1 MELKRYQ
8 KQIIADLSRYL
19 DCLNE
24 TRSLP
29 GAYRKFWND
38 VGVGVGYGGLPPY
51 QDILPGVPNI
61 CAKVPTGGGKTLIAC
76 HALRPIFDALPSTK
90 ARVVVW
96 LVPSDAILTQ
106 TLAALRNPSHPY
118 RQAID
123 ADFGNRVEVYT
134 KDQLLTGQNFNP
146 VSVTEQLSVCVLS
159 YDSFR
164 GRRESLKAKRENS
177 ALSAFADVLGK
188 PENPIE
194 DADETALLQIINQ
207 LSPLVIVDE
216 SHHAKSTLSME
227 MLRNFNP
234 RFVLE
239 LTATPKKESNVFAYA
254 DAAQLKRESMVKLP
268 VIVYNRDSQ
277 TQVLTDAIDLR
288 RKLEELAERERETS
302 GRYIRPIVLF
312 QAQPRVKENSAT
324 FEKLREKLKE
334 AGIPAN
340 WIAIRTAD
348 VNELKSV
355 NLMSEDCPIRFIITV
370 NALKEGWDCPFAY
383 VLASLANRTSRVDV
397 EQILGRVLRLPHTKR
412 NQIPALNMSYVLT
425 SSGDFQSTLDN
436 IVAGLNNA
444 GFSGR
449 DYRAVSDTE
458 TATPPQSAPEVQT
471 EIPQEPQH
479 DEGEDFLNFNP
490 QSVSHEVEQRQ
501 AGEKSGDVAETMLKD
516 AEKTGQEYERVVS
529 GQGESP
535 SGENLSWEVTAK
547 MSVFQVNPEF
557 ADEIRA
563 LKIPQFFLTVPD
575 SLFASGNA
583 ALLRKETLSE
593 GFTLKGKSTEIDFS
607 DADAEM
613 AMVDVRDKSGSVPKA
628 FKMSDAD
635 QRYFKEY
642 FSRFPAKERVEKCGQ
657 MIFHNLNRMN
667 LVDAGELKRYLGIIL
682 GDMNPDQLAALEKS
696 PMSYARK
703 IREKIESL
711 LEEHYAKQ
719 FGYWLE
725 TGRIICRES
734 YSMPLE
740 IHPLNSVSSIGK
752 LLYAAEEEM
761 NGLERELVMELTAL
775 SNVRWWHRNIARRGF
790 CINGFLNHYPDIM
803 IMTEKGTVVFA
814 ETKGD
819 HLKNDDSRQK
829 VKLGRTWQNEAGKKY
844 RYYMVFRD
852 TDAPIDGAVNM
863 SGFLDILRN
872 LGVFP
877 KAGK

>member
-38 VGVGVGYGGLPPY
+38 IGVGVGYGGLPPY

-76 HALRPIFDALPSTK
+76 HALRPVFDALPSTK

-188 PENPIE
+188 PESPIE
-194 DADETALLQIINQ
+194 DADETALLQVINQ

-239 LTATPKKESNVFAYA
+239 LTATPKKESNVFCYV

-324 FEKLREKLKE
+324 FERLREKLKE

-340 WIAIRTAD
+340 QIAIRTAD

-355 NLMSEDCPIRFIITV
+355 NLMSADCPIRFIITV

-444 GFSGR
+444 GFSGK
-449 DYRAVSDTE
+449 DYRAVSDME
-458 TATPPQSAPEVQT
+458 AATPPQSAPEVQT

-490 QSVSHEVEQRQ
+490 QSVAHEVEQRQ

-529 GQGESP
+529 GQAENA
-535 SGENLSWEVTAK
+535 SGENLSWEVTEK
-547 MSVFQVNPEF
+547 MSAFQVNPEF

-575 SLFASGNA
+575 SLFASGNDT
-583 ALLRKETLSE
+583 LLRKETLSE

-613 AMVDVRDKSGSVPKA
+613 AMVDVQDKSGSVPKA

-657 MIFHNLNRMN
+657 MIFHQLNRMN

-752 LLYAAEEEM
+752 SLYAAEEEM

-872 LGVFP
+872 L
-877 KAGK
+877 

>member
-1 MELKRYQ
+1 MKRYQ

-24 TRSLP
+24 TRSLS

-76 HALRPIFDALPSTK
+76 HALRPVFDALPSTK

-106 TLAALRNPSHPY
+106 TLVALRNPSHPY

-123 ADFGNRVEVYT
+123 ADFGNRVEIYT

-188 PENPIE
+188 PESPIE

-239 LTATPKKESNVFAYA
+239 LTATPKKESNVFCYV

-302 GRYIRPIVLF
+302 DRYIRPIVLF

-340 WIAIRTAD
+340 QIAIRTAD

-444 GFSGR
+444 GFSGK

-535 SGENLSWEVTAK
+535 SGENLSWEVTEK
-547 MSVFQVNPEF
+547 MSAFQVNPEF

-575 SLFASGNA
+575 SLFASGNDT
-583 ALLRKETLSE
+583 LLRKETLSE

-613 AMVDVRDKSGSVPKA
+613 AMVDVQDKSGSVPKA

-657 MIFHNLNRMN
+657 MIFHQLNRMN
-667 LVDAGELKRYLGIIL
+667 LVDAGELKRYVNIIL
-682 GDMNPDQLAALEKS
+682 GDMNPDQLAALEKA
-696 PMSYARK
+696 PLAYARK

-719 FGYWLE
+719 FDYWLE

-752 LLYAAEEEM
+752 SLYAVEEEM

-872 LGVFP
+872 L
-877 KAGK
+877 

>member
-123 ADFGNRVEVYT
+123 ADFGNRVEVYA
-134 KDQLLTGQNFNP
+134 KGQLLTGQNFNP

-188 PENPIE
+188 PESPIE
-194 DADETALLQIINQ
+194 DADETALLQVINQ

-239 LTATPKKESNVFAYA
+239 LTATPKKESNVFCYV

-324 FEKLREKLKE
+324 FEKLRDKLKE

-340 WIAIRTAD
+340 QIAIRTAD
-348 VNELKSV
+348 VNELRNV

-425 SSGDFQSTLDN
+425 SSSDFQSTLDN

-458 TATPPQSAPEVQT
+458 TEQPPKSAPETQT
-471 EIPQEPQH
+471 EIPQEPPH

-501 AGEKSGDVAETMLKD
+501 AGEKSGDVAETMLRD

-529 GQGESP
+529 GQAESA
-535 SGENLSWEVTAK
+535 SGENLSWEVTEK

-575 SLFASGNA
+575 SLFASGNDT
-583 ALLRKETLSE
+583 LLRKETLSE

-657 MIFHNLNRMN
+657 MIFHQLNRMN

-696 PMSYARK
+696 PMAYARK

-719 FGYWLE
+719 FDYWLE

-734 YSMPLE
+734 YSMPME

-752 LLYAAEEEM
+752 SLYAAEEEM

-803 IMTEKGTVVFA
+803 IMTEKGTVVLA
-814 ETKGD
+814 ETKGE

-844 RYYMVFRD
+844 RYYMAFRD
-852 TDAPIDGAVNM
+852 TDAPIDGAVSM

-872 LGVFP
+872 L
-877 KAGK
+877 

>member
-38 VGVGVGYGGLPPY
+38 IGVGVGYGGLPPY

-76 HALRPIFDALPSTK
+76 HALRPVFDALPSTK

-123 ADFGNRVEVYT
+123 ADFGNRVEVYA

-188 PENPIE
+188 PESPIE

-239 LTATPKKESNVFAYA
+239 LTATPKKESNVFCYV

-340 WIAIRTAD
+340 QIAIRTAD

-355 NLMSEDCPIRFIITV
+355 NLMSADCPIRFIITV

-501 AGEKSGDVAETMLKD
+501 TGEKSGDVAETMLKD

-529 GQGESP
+529 GQAENA
-535 SGENLSWEVTAK
+535 SGENLSWEVTEK

-575 SLFASGNA
+575 SLFANGNDT
-583 ALLRKETLSE
+583 LLRKETLSE

-613 AMVDVRDKSGSVPKA
+613 AMVDVQDKSGSVPKA

-657 MIFHNLNRMN
+657 MIFHQLNRMN
-667 LVDAGELKRYLGIIL
+667 LVDAGELKRYVNIIL
-682 GDMNPDQLAALEKS
+682 GDMNPDQLAALEKA
-696 PMSYARK
+696 PLAYARK

-719 FGYWLE
+719 FDYWLE

-740 IHPLNSVSSIGK
+740 IHPLNSISSIGK
-752 LLYAAEEEM
+752 SLYAAEEEM

-872 LGVFP
+872 L
-877 KAGK
+877 

>member
-38 VGVGVGYGGLPPY
+38 IGVGVGYGGLPPY

-188 PENPIE
+188 PESPIE

-239 LTATPKKESNVFAYA
+239 LTATPKKESNVFCYV

-340 WIAIRTAD
+340 QIAIRTAD

-355 NLMSEDCPIRFIITV
+355 NLMGADCPIRFIITV

-397 EQILGRVLRLPHTKR
+397 EQILGRVLRLPHTRR

-444 GFSGR
+444 GFSGK

-458 TATPPQSAPEVQT
+458 TATPPQSTPEVQT

-529 GQGESP
+529 GQAENA
-535 SGENLSWEVTAK
+535 SGENLSWEVTEK
-547 MSVFQVNPEF
+547 MSAFQVNPEF

-575 SLFASGNA
+575 SLFANGNDT
-583 ALLRKETLSE
+583 LLRKETLSE

-613 AMVDVRDKSGSVPKA
+613 AMVDVQDKSGSVPKA

-657 MIFHNLNRMN
+657 MIFHQLNRMN

-752 LLYAAEEEM
+752 SLYAAEEEM

-872 LGVFP
+872 L
-877 KAGK
+877 